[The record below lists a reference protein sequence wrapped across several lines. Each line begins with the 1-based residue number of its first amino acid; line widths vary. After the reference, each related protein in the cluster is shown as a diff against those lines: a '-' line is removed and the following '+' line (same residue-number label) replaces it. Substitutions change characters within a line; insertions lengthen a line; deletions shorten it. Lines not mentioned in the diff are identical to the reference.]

1 MKGLEP
7 PWVLFTD
14 KGRPIAILPAGRP
27 GEVANVEG
35 LSLDQANAIVRAAS
49 EGAFE
54 QKLDSL
60 IGAMQK
66 ATKEL
71 GNAQLMRDAL
81 SLLESYEWQFEDRG
95 GEGEWNICH
104 TCWAEFHIGDK
115 DKQHKP
121 DCQWVSTVEG
131 LRKCLG

>member
-27 GEVANVEG
+27 GEVANIEG
-35 LSLDQANAIVRAAS
+35 LSLAQANAIVRAAS

-104 TCWAEFHIGDK
+104 ACWAEFHIGAK
-115 DKQHKP
+115 DKPHKP

-131 LRKCLG
+131 LRKGIG